1 MGNKKTSAALF
12 FRIFP
17 CLCVLSL
24 SISSLFGQA
33 GRGAINGSVTDSSGA
48 IIPGAMVTATDTAT
62 ASKLTAT
69 TTAAGIYSFISLSPG
84 NYEVSASQNGFET
97 TVRKGVIV
105 TVDQS
110 TTVNI
115 SMKVGSVSEVVT
127 VNETSS
133 LVDTTNSTV
142 GQLISSDTI

>member
-1 MGNKKTSAALF
+1 MGNKKSSAALF
-12 FRIFP
+12 PRIFL

-24 SISSLFGQA
+24 PTSSLFAQA
-33 GRGAINGSVTDSSGA
+33 GRGAINGSVSDTSGA
-48 IIPGAMVTATDTAT
+48 IIPGATVTATDTAT
-62 ASKLTAT
+62 GAKLTAT
-69 TTAAGIYSFISLSPG
+69 TTAAGIYSFVSLSPG
-84 NYEVSASQNGFET
+84 NYEVSAGQKGFET

-127 VNETSS
+127 VN
-133 LVDTTNSTV
+133 
-142 GQLISSDTI
+142 